1 MESNSCFTEKRRIR
15 GKDIL
20 RMDGLLPP
28 TRRLPVCNAVTST
41 SYKKKEKKWSIGGIF
56 KRISSIR
63 DDDSS
68 SNEEEIVY
76 CKREPKNPL
85 KIDKQSDNIVLHP
98 VKNNCERQTDPN
110 NLLTETNEQ
119 SVESLNVPLDS
130 VHSRSSDGSL
140 EGLGRKIRKNKMKA
154 RVEAK
159 RDRLCPNSSSD
170 EDSRISNNSLA
181 KSQLEDHTQS
191 ICKTNSYNR
200 RTRAARTERY
210 IKRLFKE
217 EVQID
222 DVNQTNCKQDGLEC
236 LDEGQRVIANSNDA
250 PRQIIHSRRTTL
262 QSNDQIATT
271 RKPVLS
277 NVQDNNK
284 VTSCT
289 ENWSYDNQNKYSTRG
304 HLTDMNQNNF
314 YEKNAAGGRWME
326 QDDSKNCS
334 TLTSTKDID
343 RQRDRTIERRSM
355 PRSSNPPDPP
365 PRDPRR
371 VPTYAC
377 HSFPFNGRGQKK
389 RLFDGYAN
397 TNTDKKLDWI
407 GTRAYSS
414 SEEITRNKNIMQ
426 RDSQNMFLLES
437 NKINIRPR
445 EYTNNKYTSMCS
457 SNRSNEIERNTC
469 RRRSLQTDEPEASKC
484 RRKNNRNNQLSSNV
498 VNEHDLGVKRIQLSM
513 NCETNGIYG
522 RISARNTQSSGERST
537 YVSRNDDDN
546 EMNSEVRSNNE
557 TLKMDEEAASLDRKR
572 SSKNLEEAISELEAI
587 YDSLRLG
594 DEDLLDRAER
604 RSMEEFSLKR
614 GQPEDER
621 LKPNRPDSPDR
632 LKDDM
637 AYRRMHPVERPT
649 SFSDIIGQSS
659 FSNISYLIASPI
671 LSRRDNIFETKS
683 PVGITRRDEP
693 DVTRDDVVFRN
704 IRRANNTL
712 KVIEPQPPFGIPLG
726 PVTTATES
734 DYLHTVPNKSNQPRS
749 PYIPQCEPD
758 VVTDDLAFRTLRK
771 DAATT
776 SARNNFDNRTESVN
790 ESVDEFPPKKKRAVR
805 SLSANLY
812 GLINQERI
820 HLRRQP
826 SLREIN
832 DDTEIID
839 KLDRKF
845 VDKVDHFR
853 RVVSDGELSDQG
865 GNVRWRGESC
875 TKNTIDINGN
885 HRDSGLCR
893 KMLRVYVSPSTTM
906 QWPNKSCDNGGETPT
921 STFLGATRRSSS
933 VVDVTT
939 DSWKATLD
947 DPLIGKNDTDSDFTA
962 YSRLCQDLVNIIKG
976 SDDSEI
982 KTGRQDEPIEG
993 KKSVRESSKVE
1004 IEPLI
1009 TELRNELL
1017 HDEQLSVQGHLDE
1030 KSERKETDEADDIDE
1045 CVDSKPDEV
1054 VVVVESGIT
1063 ETEVDKLDYYLR
1075 LANENVKMI
1084 AEAFSSVADHLRD
1097 GLDVGGDDDSSS
1109 RVKTTEESDEYTRET
1124 STRSSSFF
1132 LGIDEKTLDEMST
1145 SSRSE
1150 DLVRKGI
1157 ESDVSVERLDVPNID
1172 VNDVKRQSDIEID
1185 LNKAVEDLR
1194 IAAAS
1199 LNGNLKE
1206 TEVLGVKSR
1215 ILGEGRSVAVKVDYE
1230 ANEKDEEKLKLFVVE
1245 ARDEV
1250 VSPEEKGT
1258 ERNDET
1264 LETTIETQDDQDDDG
1279 LIGVREGERNLRDVH
1294 SKNYDENNHARPIE
1308 IRVPYV
1314 TNIITITITE
1324 YSMVLLACLL
1334 ALLLAIVAAS

>member
-76 CKREPKNPL
+76 CKREPKNL
-85 KIDKQSDNIVLHP
+85 SKINKQSDSIVLHP
-98 VKNNCERQTDPN
+98 VKNCERQIESN
-110 NLLTETNEQ
+110 NLVIETNEQ
-119 SVESLNVPLDS
+119 SMESLNVHIDS

-181 KSQLEDHTQS
+181 KSQLEDHSQS

-217 EVQID
+217 EVHID
-222 DVNQTNCKQDGLEC
+222 DANQVNCKQDSLEC
-236 LDEGQRVIANSNDA
+236 LEEGQRVIANLNDT
-250 PRQIIHSRRTTL
+250 PRQIIHSRRSTI
-262 QSNDQIATT
+262 QSNDQIAPTH
-271 RKPVLS
+271 KSVVLNTQNINTGCS
-277 NVQDNNK
+277 
-284 VTSCT
+284 
-289 ENWSYDNQNKYSTRG
+289 ENWSYGNQIEYSTHKR
-304 HLTDMNQNNF
+304 LTDMNQNNF
-314 YEKNAAGGRWME
+314 YEKNTAAARWIE
-326 QDDSKNCS
+326 QDSNNCF
-334 TLTSTKDID
+334 TLTSVRDID
-343 RQRDRTIERRSM
+343 RQKDHTIERRSM
-355 PRSSNPPDPP
+355 PRSTNPPDPP

-377 HSFPFNGRGQKK
+377 HSFPFNGRSQKK

-397 TNTDKKLDWI
+397 TNMDQKVDWI

-414 SEEITRNKNIMQ
+414 SEDITRSKNITQ

-437 NKINIRPR
+437 KKINIRPR
-445 EYTNNKYTSMCS
+445 EYTNNKYTSMC
-457 SNRSNEIERNTC
+457 NRSNEIEHNPS
-469 RRRSLQTDEPEASKC
+469 RSLQMDEPEASKC

-498 VNEHDLGVKRIQLSM
+498 NERDERVKQIQLSM

-522 RISARNTQSSGERST
+522 RISARNTQSSSERS
-537 YVSRNDDDN
+537 YVFRNSNGN
-546 EMNSEVRSNNE
+546 EVNSEEKSNE
-557 TLKMDEEAASLDRKR
+557 ITKMDEAALERKQ

-587 YDSLRLG
+587 YNSLRLG

-604 RSMEEFSLKR
+604 RSMEEFSLKH
-614 GQPEDER
+614 GQPEDEQV
-621 LKPNRPDSPDR
+621 KPNRLDSPDR

-649 SFSDIIGQSS
+649 SLSDIIGQSS
-659 FSNISYLIASPI
+659 FSNISYLIASPV
-671 LSRRDNIFETKS
+671 LSRRDNMFDETKT
-683 PVGITRRDEP
+683 PIGITRRDEP
-693 DVTRDDVVFRN
+693 DVTRDDVVFRS
-704 IRRANNTL
+704 IHRANNTL

-734 DYLHTVPNKSNQPRS
+734 DYLHTVPNKFNPPRS

-771 DAATT
+771 DSTTT
-776 SARNNFDNRTESVN
+776 SAKNNADNQTESIN
-790 ESVDEFPPKKKRAVR
+790 ESVDEFPAKKKRAVR

-820 HLRRQP
+820 HLHRQP
-826 SLREIN
+826 SLHEIN
-832 DDTEIID
+832 DDIENINSN
-839 KLDRKF
+839 RKF
-845 VDKVDHFR
+845 VDKIDHFR

-865 GNVRWRGESC
+865 SIRWRGERY
-875 TKNTIDINGN
+875 TKNTFDINGN
-885 HRDSGLCR
+885 HHDSGLCR

-906 QWPNKSCDNGGETPT
+906 QWSNKNSNNREETPT
-921 STFLGATRRSSS
+921 STFLSATRRTSS
-933 VVDVTT
+933 VDITS
-939 DSWKATLD
+939 DSWKPTRD
-947 DPLIGKNDTDSDFTA
+947 DSLIGKDNTDSDFTA
-962 YSRLCQDLVNIIKG
+962 YTRLCQDLVNIIKG

-982 KTGRQDEPIEG
+982 KTNRQDELIEA
-993 KKSVRESSKVE
+993 KSSTHENKIE

-1009 TELRNELL
+1009 TELCNELL
-1017 HDEQLSVQGHLDE
+1017 DGTVQEHSNE
-1030 KSERKETDEADDIDE
+1030 KSETKETNEIKECIDLKLDEENTI
-1045 CVDSKPDEV
+1045 
-1054 VVVVESGIT
+1054 
-1063 ETEVDKLDYYLR
+1063 ETEDDKLDYYLR

-1097 GLDVGGDDDSSS
+1097 GLDVGDDSSS
-1109 RVKTTEESDEYTRET
+1109 RFRTDGDNTRET
-1124 STRSSSFF
+1124 STRSSLF
-1132 LGIDEKTLDEMST
+1132 LVEGDEKTLDEVST
-1145 SSRSE
+1145 SSKNE
-1150 DLVRKGI
+1150 DLVRKSV
-1157 ESDVSVERLDVPNID
+1157 ESDVSIEKLDVPNLKENN
-1172 VNDVKRQSDIEID
+1172 VRRPSDIEID
-1185 LNKAVEDLR
+1185 LNKAVEDLQ

-1199 LNGNLKE
+1199 LNGNVQEMEEL
-1206 TEVLGVKSR
+1206 EVRLTK
-1215 ILGEGRSVAVKVDYE
+1215 LGEGHLDVQIEDKADKK
-1230 ANEKDEEKLKLFVVE
+1230 NEEKLKLFTVE
-1245 ARDEV
+1245 KKDVISESDV
-1250 VSPEEKGT
+1250 GQETEK
-1258 ERNDET
+1258 NDEQKCEI
-1264 LETTIETQDDQDDDG
+1264 LEPIETQDDNRR
-1279 LIGVREGERNLRDVH
+1279 IAVREGERNVWDVDL
-1294 SKNYDENNHARPIE
+1294 KNYDENYLARPIE

>member
-76 CKREPKNPL
+76 CKREPKNPP
-85 KIDKQSDNIVLHP
+85 KIDKQSDSIVLHP

-119 SVESLNVPLDS
+119 SMESLNVNLDS

-181 KSQLEDHTQS
+181 KSQLEDHSQS

-222 DVNQTNCKQDGLEC
+222 EANQINCKQDTLEC
-236 LDEGQRVIANSNDA
+236 LDEGQRVIANLNDT

-262 QSNDQIATT
+262 QSNDQMATT
-271 RKPVLS
+271 RKPVLL
-277 NVQDNNK
+277 NVQDINTG
-284 VTSCT
+284 TSCS
-289 ENWSYDNQNKYSTRG
+289 ENWSYDNQNKYSTHR

-314 YEKNAAGGRWME
+314 YEKNAVGDRWME
-326 QDDSKNCS
+326 QDDSKNRF
-334 TLTSTKDID
+334 TLTSVKDID
-343 RQRDRTIERRSM
+343 RQRDQTIERRSM

-377 HSFPFNGRGQKK
+377 HSFPFNGRSQKK
-389 RLFDGYAN
+389 RLVDGYAN

-457 SNRSNEIERNTC
+457 NRSNEIERNPC
-469 RRRSLQTDEPEASKC
+469 RRSLQIDEPEASKC

-498 VNEHDLGVKRIQLSM
+498 VNEHDGGVKHIQLSM

-522 RISARNTQSSGERST
+522 RISARNTQSSSERSS
-537 YVSRNDDDN
+537 YVSRNNNGN
-546 EMNSEVRSNNE
+546 EMNSEGRNNE
-557 TLKMDEEAASLDRKR
+557 TAKMDDEEAALERKQ

-587 YDSLRLG
+587 YNSLRLG

-621 LKPNRPDSPDR
+621 VKPSRPDSPDR

-649 SFSDIIGQSS
+649 SLSDIIGQSS
-659 FSNISYLIASPI
+659 FSNISYLIASPV
-671 LSRRDNIFETKS
+671 LSRRDNMFETKS
-683 PVGITRRDEP
+683 PIGITRRDEP

-704 IRRANNTL
+704 IHRANNTL

-734 DYLHTVPNKSNQPRS
+734 DYLHTVPNKSNPPRS

-771 DAATT
+771 DATTT
-776 SARNNFDNRTESVN
+776 SARNNLDNQTEGANESVN
-790 ESVDEFPPKKKRAVR
+790 EFPAKKKRAIR

-832 DDTEIID
+832 DDIETID
-839 KLDRKF
+839 SNRKF
-845 VDKVDHFR
+845 VDKIDHFR

-865 GNVRWRGESC
+865 GSVRWRGERY
-875 TKNTIDINGN
+875 TKNTFDINGN

-906 QWPNKSCDNGGETPT
+906 QWPNKSSNNRGETPT

-933 VVDVTT
+933 VVDVTP
-939 DSWKATLD
+939 DSWKPTLD
-947 DPLIGKNDTDSDFTA
+947 DSLIGKDDTDSDFTA

-982 KTGRQDEPIEG
+982 KADQQDELIEA
-993 KKSVRESSKVE
+993 KRPVRESKVE

-1017 HDEQLSVQGHLDE
+1017 DGTVQEHLDE
-1030 KSERKETDEADDIDE
+1030 KSESKEADEADEADE
-1045 CVDSKPDEV
+1045 IKGCIDSKPDE
-1054 VVVVESGIT
+1054 EENII
-1063 ETEVDKLDYYLR
+1063 ETEDDKLDYYLR

-1097 GLDVGGDDDSSS
+1097 GLDVGGDDSSS
-1109 RVKTTEESDEYTRET
+1109 RCKTESDEYTRET

-1132 LGIDEKTLDEMST
+1132 LEVDEKTLDEMST

-1150 DLVRKGI
+1150 DLIRKSI
-1157 ESDVSVERLDVPNID
+1157 ESDVSVEKLDVPNLNE
-1172 VNDVKRQSDIEID
+1172 NDVRRQSDIEID

-1206 TEVLGVKSR
+1206 IEELGVVQSR
-1215 ILGEGRSVAVKVDYE
+1215 KLGEGCSVTVKVEDE
-1230 ANEKDEEKLKLFVVE
+1230 ANEKYEEKLKLFVVE
-1245 ARDEV
+1245 TTRDVISRE
-1250 VSPEEKGT
+1250 SDDLREEGKET
-1258 ERNDET
+1258 EKNEERRCEI
-1264 LETTIETQDDQDDDG
+1264 LESTIEKQDEDDDNG
-1279 LIGVREGERNLRDVH
+1279 HIGVREGERNVRDVDL
-1294 SKNYDENNHARPIE
+1294 KNYDENNLARPIE

-1314 TNIITITITE
+1314 TNIITITITQ